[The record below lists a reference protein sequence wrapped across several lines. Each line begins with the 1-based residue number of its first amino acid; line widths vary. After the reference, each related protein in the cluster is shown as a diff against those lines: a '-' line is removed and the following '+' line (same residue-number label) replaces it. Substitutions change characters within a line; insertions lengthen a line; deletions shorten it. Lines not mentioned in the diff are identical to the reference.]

1 MAVAAHRD
9 RIPSIR
15 SRLLRALTAW
25 SLVWGALV
33 GTAVWLAASHEVDE
47 LLDETLQASAALI
60 SRVAP
65 LLPEPREAS
74 PDGSGTRLVPQPS
87 PAENHYAWQLVSAEG
102 TVLNRSH
109 LAPERAWHASTV
121 IGFSE
126 HGGWRVLGVVLEQ
139 PAGATLY
146 VAQSLHERQE
156 ALTEVTVSALLS
168 ALAVALLAHLWIR
181 LRVERGLQPIQ
192 VLSQRIAALDWQH
205 GAPPQSVGRADR
217 EELAPVV
224 EAIDTLTSR
233 LAARLSAE
241 QAFVAHAA
249 HALRTPLAGID
260 AQLAVLQKDA
270 TGPAAE
276 RLGRVRSGATR
287 LQAVVAALISLF
299 REASSL
305 QRQRIALAAVVQRWT
320 WPGLTLQADESAL
333 LDADPDLLTAALLNL
348 LDNCTRHGASQVTVE
363 VLSLTQLRV
372 TDNGPGVDE
381 SRREQ
386 LQASLDNPTQ
396 APVTGLGLLLADR
409 VARAH
414 GGRARILPCTTGFS
428 VLLALAP
435 AADETPLSTPHAQGH
450 PA

>member
-1 MAVAAHRD
+1 MVATPPRD

-15 SRLLRALTAW
+15 SRLLRALTPW
-25 SLVWGALV
+25 TLVWGALV

-47 LLDETLQASAALI
+47 LLDETLQASASLL

-65 LLPEPREAS
+65 LLPEPRVTS
-74 PDGSGTRLVPQPS
+74 PDGTDSRLAPTPS
-87 PAENHYAWQLVSAEG
+87 PAENHFAWQLVSADGE
-102 TVLNRSH
+102 VLNRSR
-109 LAPERAWHASTV
+109 LAPVKAWHASAVT
-121 IGFSE
+121 GFSE
-126 HGGWRVLGVVLEQ
+126 HSGWRVLGVVLDQ

-146 VAQSLHERQE
+146 VAQSLDERQE

-168 ALAVALLAHLWIR
+168 GLAVALLAHLWIR

-205 GAPPQSVGRADR
+205 GAPPQSVGQADR

-260 AQLAVLQKDA
+260 AQLAVLQREA
-270 TGPAAE
+270 IGPAAE
-276 RLGRVRSGATR
+276 RLGRVRSGATH
-287 LQAVVAALISLF
+287 LQAVVAALIGLF

-305 QRQRIALAAVVQRWT
+305 QRQRIPLAAVLQRWT
-320 WPGLTLQADESAL
+320 WPNLALQADESAL

-348 LDNCTRHGASQVTVE
+348 LDNCTRHGASQVTVD
-363 VLSLTQLRV
+363 VLSPTQLRL
-372 TDNGPGVDE
+372 TDNGPGVDDM
-381 SRREQ
+381 RRQQ
-386 LQASLDNPTQ
+386 LQASLDNPAE

-414 GGRARILPCTTGFS
+414 GGRARLLPCATGFS

-435 AADETPLSTPHAQGH
+435 DVHGSDRPPPPPEGH